1 MPVQPL
7 IAPLFGG
14 LTELEVLARLAG
26 AEETDPYKIARA
38 TFESIAG
45 EGDRKWDKFLHDG
58 FLADSASNSVFAE
71 FDTSAASAAWKEN
84 AKEIAPPANSSLE
97 VTFFRDHSVDDGRW
111 GNNGW
116 LLETPNPVT
125 RITWDNVL
133 LVSLDTAIG
142 LLGQAT
148 ADELLDFNKLD
159 PKSMGLPGRFGFH
172 SESGRFHQKR
182 YKLTIGDKSVEGAIW
197 LLPGMAD
204 NAVGVA
210 LGYGRGVGRVGG
222 AAGFNAY
229 QARTTGT
236 QHVATGAQL
245 EETGDTYEIACTQEQ
260 GIMDGRPVVREGNA
274 DDFKGHEDFVKHFD
288 LDSIH
293 HTTHLV
299 KGDDRGYPWEKDIQD
314 ELPASPYMKK
324 GEDKGSFGDDKMSGP
339 KLMDIQRQQWGMV
352 IDLTTC
358 VGCNACVVAC
368 QSENNIPIVGKH
380 QVALG
385 REMSWMSI
393 HRYFSGDEHNPQVT
407 YQGVSCQHCEDAPCE
422 SVCPVN
428 ATVHDEEGLNL
439 MAYNR
444 CVGTRYCSNNCPYK
458 VRRFNYYDYNRRPM
472 GVEDGE
478 RAPGRFFNDDND
490 LNNSPLH
497 PGNKSSNGE
506 WELIRWYKD
515 PSRGSVPGLD
525 DGEKDG
531 KFDPEWDLIK
541 LSKNPDVSVRMRG
554 VMEKCTYCVQRIQAA
569 KIDQKVK
576 VGDKVAG
583 LESEEKITTLD
594 VPD

>member
-1 MPVQPL
+1 M
-7 IAPLFGG
+7 
-14 LTELEVLARLAG
+14 
-26 AEETDPYKIARA
+26 
-38 TFESIAG
+38 
-45 EGDRKWDKFLHDG
+45 
-58 FLADSASNSVFAE
+58 
-71 FDTSAASAAWKEN
+71 
-84 AKEIAPPANSSLE
+84 
-97 VTFFRDHSVDDGRW
+97 
-111 GNNGW
+111 
-116 LLETPNPVT
+116 T

-133 LVSLDTAIG
+133 LVSLNTAIEM
-142 LLGQAT
+142 LGQAE
-148 ADELLDFNKLD
+148 AKRLLDFEKVDGSDYDKKLG
-159 PKSMGLPGRFGFH
+159 GLPGRFGFH
-172 SESGRFHQKR
+172 SESGRFFQKK

-204 NAVGVA
+204 NTVGVA

-222 AAGFNAY
+222 AAGFNAFR
-229 QARTTGT
+229 ARTTGT
-236 QHVATGAQL
+236 QHVATGAKL
-245 EETGDTYEIACTQEQ
+245 EATGETYEIACTQEQ
-260 GIMDGRPVVREGNA
+260 GVMDGRPVVRECNA
-274 DDFKGHEDFVKHFD
+274 DDYAGHEDFVNHFD
-288 LDSIH
+288 LDSVH

-314 ELPASPYMKK
+314 EMPASPYMRK
-324 GEDKGSFGDDKMSGP
+324 GEDKGSFGDDTMSGP
-339 KLMDIQRQQWGMV
+339 KLMDVQRQQWGMV

-380 QVALG
+380 QVAIG
-385 REMSWMSI
+385 REMSWINI

-407 YQGVSCQHCEDAPCE
+407 YQGVACQHCEDAPCE

-525 DGEKDG
+525 DGKKDG
-531 KFDPEWDLIK
+531 GEFDPEWDLIK

-554 VMEKCTYCVQRIQAA
+554 VMEKCTYCVQRIQRA
-569 KIDQKVK
+569 KIEQKAK
-576 VGDKVAG
+576 VRDTVEALDNPDDKIAA
-583 LESEEKITTLD
+583 LD
-594 VPD
+594 VPDGTIIPACQQACPADGVSFGDISDPNSEVYRLKRQNRNYSVLGYLDTRPRTTFLAKLRNPNAAMPDYFDIPNTVTEYNDKNHADVFGTKEAKADGKEAKH